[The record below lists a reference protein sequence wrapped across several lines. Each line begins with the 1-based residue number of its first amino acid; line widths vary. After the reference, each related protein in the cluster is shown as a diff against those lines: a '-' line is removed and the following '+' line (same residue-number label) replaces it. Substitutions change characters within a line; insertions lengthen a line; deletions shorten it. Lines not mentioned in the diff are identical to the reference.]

1 MLIKTRHQGFLT
13 VVHILLNLGAFELF
27 EKLFFPATNFEYV
40 DNWTSFLANVRS
52 TRFFDNLPRQCY
64 VITNIMGKIK
74 ISSKVGQDQK
84 TLLLIYLFI
93 IYLFIYLFILCVIF
107 KCFYQSF
114 WEARQDTKLC
124 PRAVLRFFQNFL

>member
-1 MLIKTRHQGFLT
+1 MFVQRASLIIYPVNVMLLQ
-13 VVHILLNLGAFELF
+13 ILW
-27 EKLFFPATNFEYV
+27 EKLKYQAKL
-40 DNWTSFLANVRS
+40 D
-52 TRFFDNLPRQCY
+52 
-64 VITNIMGKIK
+64 KIK
-74 ISSKVGQDQK
+74 KLYFLFIY
-84 TLLLIYLFI
+84 LFIYLFI

>member
-1 MLIKTRHQGFLT
+1 M
-13 VVHILLNLGAFELF
+13 F

-84 TLLLIYLFI
+84 TLILIYLFI
-93 IYLFIYLFILCVIF
+93 YLLFTYLFIYLFIYLFF
-107 KCFYQSF
+107 ASF
-114 WEARQDTKLC
+114 LSVFTNLFGGKTGH
-124 PRAVLRFFQNFL
+124 